1 TRVVGDAGHH
11 IPANL
16 AVTSGRQGSTTQIDG
31 SRIKHDVNYTD
42 ADFSAD
48 GLKDMT
54 VPKGG
59 TE

>member
-1 TRVVGDAGHH
+1 MSNV
-11 IPANL
+11 
-16 AVTSGRQGSTTQIDG
+16 RQGSTTQIDG

-48 GLKDMT
+48 GLKDMAA
-54 VPKGG
+54 PKGG